1 MGDPVNKDLSPGAQ
15 GFLINFELTMLL
27 TLIAA
32 ASDMA
37 KAGKQF
43 KLPKT
48 VGGNAITFLGGACT
62 GESRMGALICL
73 SQSPQHGWETWF
85 SVAQYGAKLAEL
97 KTRVIPVKAIPMAR
111 ALQEADTAAKS
122 AAAELAKAGTSASS
136 KKYLAFRVGMQV
148 FTEQR
153 LHFLQRLSEM
163 GGAGGAGGGPVDD
176 APA

>member
-1 MGDPVNKDLSPGAQ
+1 MNQDLSPGAQ

-62 GESRMGALICL
+62 GEARMGALICL

-85 SVAQYGAKLAEL
+85 SVANYGKQLSEL
-97 KTRVIPVKAIPMAR
+97 KTRVIPVKTIPMER
-111 ALQEADTAAKS
+111 ALKEAETAAQS
-122 AAAELAKAGTSASS
+122 AAADLANAGTSASS
-136 KKYLAFRVGMQV
+136 MKYQAFRFGMQV
-148 FTEQR
+148 YTEQR
-153 LHFLQRLSEM
+153 LHFLQLLNEM
-163 GGAGGAGGGPVDD
+163 GGGAAGGGGGAADD
-176 APA
+176 APP